1 MNTTP
6 VRAVQRSDPA
16 PASRPNGSPS
26 ASAGPGANRRPAD
39 SERESSLNPAAPAAS
54 QDAFEQALQR
64 VAEGRVPAAKPR
76 GSHAGFGDAD
86 ELDAGAAGSEGSAIA
101 SAAQPSMPLA
111 QAMPTPSPQQ
121 AAAPAPT
128 WSARAPQPLDAVS
141 KQLNALQLPPANG
154 LRSEWQLQLLDRSLP
169 VQQLDI
175 QRGAAGA
182 LRVVLSASPE
192 TARSAPLDRL
202 RQRLVARGSAPES
215 LVFRQA
221 REELDS

>member
-6 VRAVQRSDPA
+6 VSPVQRSDPA
-16 PASRPNGSPS
+16 QASRPSTSPS
-26 ASAGPGANRRPAD
+26 ASRRPAD
-39 SERESSLNPAAPAAS
+39 SERESSPHPAAPAAS
-54 QDAFEQALQR
+54 LEAFEQALQR
-64 VAEGRVPAAKPR
+64 VADGRVPATKPR
-76 GSHAGFGDAD
+76 GSRAGLGDAD
-86 ELDAGAAGSEGSAIA
+86 EQDAGAAGPEGSVMALPT
-101 SAAQPSMPLA
+101 PSPTPLP

-141 KQLNALQLPPANG
+141 KQLNALQVPPASG

-202 RQRLVARGSAPES
+202 RQRLTARGSAPES

>member
-6 VRAVQRSDPA
+6 VRPVQRSDA
-16 PASRPNGSPS
+16 AASPS
-26 ASAGPGANRRPAD
+26 ASAGPGANRRAAD
-39 SERESSLNPAAPAAS
+39 GERESGLRPSTPAAS
-54 QDAFEQALQR
+54 LEAFEQALQR
-64 VAEGRVPAAKPR
+64 VAGKPR
-76 GSHAGFGDAD
+76 NSRFGDAD
-86 ELDAGAAGSEGSAIA
+86 ADADADANADADERDARTDA
-101 SAAQPSMPLA
+101 SAAPLPNAPSTPLPQAVPTAPLQP
-111 QAMPTPSPQQ
+111 
-121 AAAPAPT
+121 AAAPAPA

-141 KQLNALQLPPANG
+141 KQLNALQLPPASG

-192 TARSAPLDRL
+192 TARSAPLERL

-215 LVFRQA
+215 LVFRQS

>member
-6 VRAVQRSDPA
+6 VRPVQRSDP
-16 PASRPNGSPS
+16 PAS
-26 ASAGPGANRRPAD
+26 PGADRRAADCAAEPRPDPSTPAG
-39 SERESSLNPAAPAAS
+39 SRE
-54 QDAFEQALQR
+54 AFEQALQR
-64 VAEGRVPAAKPR
+64 LAGKPC
-76 GSHAGFGDAD
+76 GPGKSHAGAEAEVEDAD
-86 ELDAGAAGSEGSAIA
+86 QQDVGTANMANAAGTEA
-101 SAAQPSMPLA
+101 SAAALPTPPSMPLPLP
-111 QAMPTPSPQQ
+111 QAVASALPLR

-141 KQLNALQLPPANG
+141 RQLNALQVAPASG
-154 LRSEWQLQLLDRSLP
+154 VRSEWQLQLLDRSLP

-175 QRGAAGA
+175 QRGAAGG

-192 TARSAPLDRL
+192 TARSAPLERL

-215 LVFRQA
+215 LRFRQP

>member
-6 VRAVQRSDPA
+6 VRPVQRSDA
-16 PASRPNGSPS
+16 AASPS
-26 ASAGPGANRRPAD
+26 ASAGPGANRRAVA
-39 SERESSLNPAAPAAS
+39 SEHEPRPHTSTPAAALK
-54 QDAFEQALQR
+54 AFDQALQR
-64 VAEGRVPAAKPR
+64 VADGRVAAAKPR
-76 GSHAGFGDAD
+76 SSRVSSGLGDAD
-86 ELDAGAAGSEGSAIA
+86 ADERDAATEA
-101 SAAQPSMPLA
+101 SATALPSPSSLPLP
-111 QAMPTPSPQQ
+111 QAVPTPSLQP
-121 AAAPAPT
+121 AAAPAPA

-141 KQLNALQLPPANG
+141 RQLNALQLPPASG

-192 TARSAPLDRL
+192 TARSAPLERL

-215 LVFRQA
+215 LVLRQA

>member
-6 VRAVQRSDPA
+6 VRPVQRSDTA
-16 PASRPNGSPS
+16 ASPS
-26 ASAGPGANRRPAD
+26 ASAGPGANRRAAD
-39 SERESSLNPAAPAAS
+39 GERESGLHPSTPAAS
-54 QDAFEQALQR
+54 LEAFEQALQR
-64 VAEGRVPAAKPR
+64 VAGKPR
-76 GSHAGFGDAD
+76 NSRGGDAD
-86 ELDAGAAGSEGSAIA
+86 ANADANADERDANSAV
-101 SAAQPSMPLA
+101 SAAPLPNA
-111 QAMPTPSPQQ
+111 ASTPLPQAVPTPSLQP
-121 AAAPAPT
+121 AAAPAST
-128 WSARAPQPLDAVS
+128 WSARAPQPPDAVS
-141 KQLNALQLPPANG
+141 RQLNALQLPPASG

-182 LRVVLSASPE
+182 LRVVLSASSE
-192 TARSAPLDRL
+192 TARSAPLERL

>member
-6 VRAVQRSDPA
+6 VRPVQRSDPA
-16 PASRPNGSPS
+16 PASRPGTSPS
-26 ASAGPGANRRPAD
+26 ASRRPAD
-39 SERESSLNPAAPAAS
+39 SERESGLHPAAPAAS
-54 QDAFEQALQR
+54 LEAFEQALQR

-76 GSHAGFGDAD
+76 GSRAGLGDAD
-86 ELDAGAAGSEGSAIA
+86 EPDAGAAGPEGSAMA
-101 SAAQPSMPLA
+101 LPTPSSTPLP

-141 KQLNALQLPPANG
+141 KQLNALQLPPASG

-192 TARSAPLDRL
+192 TARSAPLERL
-202 RQRLVARGSAPES
+202 RQRLMARGSAPES

>member
-6 VRAVQRSDPA
+6 VRPVQRSDPA
-16 PASRPNGSPS
+16 ASPS
-26 ASAGPGANRRPAD
+26 ASAGPGANRRTAD
-39 SERESSLNPAAPAAS
+39 GEREIRPHTSTPAAS
-54 QDAFEQALQR
+54 LEAFEQALQR
-64 VAEGRVPAAKPR
+64 VAGKPR
-76 GSHAGFGDAD
+76 NSHNSRFGDAD
-86 ELDAGAAGSEGSAIA
+86 ADADADADERNAHAEALAAPLPNPPSTPLPQAAPTA
-101 SAAQPSMPLA
+101 SLQP
-111 QAMPTPSPQQ
+111 

-141 KQLNALQLPPANG
+141 KQLNALQVPPASG

-169 VQQLDI
+169 VQQIDI

-192 TARSAPLDRL
+192 AARSAPLERL

-215 LVFRQA
+215 LLFRQA

>member
-6 VRAVQRSDPA
+6 VRPVRRSDPA
-16 PASRPNGSPS
+16 ASPS
-26 ASAGPGANRRPAD
+26 ASAGPGASRRAAA
-39 SERESSLNPAAPAAS
+39 SEHEPRPHTSTPAAALE
-54 QDAFEQALQR
+54 AFEQALQR
-64 VAEGRVPAAKPR
+64 VAEGRVPATKPR
-76 GSHAGFGDAD
+76 NSRAGLNDAD
-86 ELDAGAAGSEGSAIA
+86 EQDAGNAGTEA
-101 SAAQPSMPLA
+101 SATALPSPSSMPLP
-111 QAMPTPSPQQ
+111 QAVPTSSPQQ

-141 KQLNALQLPPANG
+141 KQLNALQLRPGSG

-192 TARSAPLDRL
+192 TARSAPLERL

-215 LVFRQA
+215 LVLRQA

>member
-6 VRAVQRSDPA
+6 VRPVQRSDPA
-16 PASRPNGSPS
+16 ASPS
-26 ASAGPGANRRPAD
+26 ASAGPGANRRAAD
-39 SERESSLNPAAPAAS
+39 GERESGLHPSTPAAS
-54 QDAFEQALQR
+54 LEAFEQALQR
-64 VAEGRVPAAKPR
+64 VAGGRVPATKPR
-76 GSHAGFGDAD
+76 SSRAGSELGDAD
-86 ELDAGAAGSEGSAIA
+86 EHDSGTDACATAVLTAPSTPLPQAAPTA
-101 SAAQPSMPLA
+101 SLQL
-111 QAMPTPSPQQ
+111 

-141 KQLNALQLPPANG
+141 KQLNALQVPPAGG

-192 TARSAPLDRL
+192 TARSAPLERL

-215 LVFRQA
+215 LVLRQA

>member
-6 VRAVQRSDPA
+6 VRPVQRSEP
-16 PASRPNGSPS
+16 PAS
-26 ASAGPGANRRPAD
+26 PGADRRAAD
-39 SERESSLNPAAPAAS
+39 SAAEPRPDPSTPAAS
-54 QDAFEQALQR
+54 RDAFEQALQR
-64 VAEGRVPAAKPR
+64 LAGKPC
-76 GSHAGFGDAD
+76 GPGKSHACAEVEAEDAD
-86 ELDAGAAGSEGSAIA
+86 QRDANMANAAGTEA
-101 SAAQPSMPLA
+101 SATALPTPPSMPLP
-111 QAMPTPSPQQ
+111 QAVASALPLR

-141 KQLNALQLPPANG
+141 RQLNALQVAPASG
-154 LRSEWQLQLLDRSLP
+154 VRSEWQLQLLDRSLP

-175 QRGAAGA
+175 QRGAAGG

-192 TARSAPLDRL
+192 TARSAPLERL

-215 LVFRQA
+215 LRFRQP